1 MDSSNQDFEASTTSA
16 TNPLTK
22 LTMRFKIPGRDI
34 QVRIVERVMTND
46 PQYDIYDVGI
56 EYEDGSID
64 SLVVPGSGSYKSAKA
79 FVKRIDDKAQM
90 KESTAT
96 A

>member
-1 MDSSNQDFEASTTSA
+1 
-16 TNPLTK
+16 
-22 LTMRFKIPGRDI
+22 MRFKIPGRNI
-34 QVRIVERVMTND
+34 HVRVVERVATSD
-46 PQYDIYDVGI
+46 PQYDIFDVDI

-79 FVKRIDDKAQM
+79 FFKRIDDEAQT

-96 A
+96 V

>member
-1 MDSSNQDFEASTTSA
+1 MTHSTT
-16 TNPLTK
+16 
-22 LTMRFKIPGRDI
+22 FF
-34 QVRIVERVMTND
+34 
-46 PQYDIYDVGI
+46 DVGI

-79 FVKRIDDKAQM
+79 FVKRIDDKAQI

-96 A
+96 V